1 MDNYIDGFF
10 SGLGASLNIGI
21 IDSEYTTP
29 EGLTFNLPGQSDT
42 NYNASIFYE
51 DKGFSARITY
61 RYRSEWLDETETGAV
76 FGLDGGVY
84 WAHQMRLDA
93 SIRYDLEELTG
104 QKASIFVDFNN
115 ISDESDMRYTSA
127 PWNVNQ
133 VESFG
138 RAFTAGLRYAF

>member
-1 MDNYIDGFF
+1 MCIR
-10 SGLGASLNIGI
+10 
-21 IDSEYTTP
+21 DS
-29 EGLTFNLPGQSDT
+29 
-42 NYNASIFYE
+42 
-51 DKGFSARITY
+51 
-61 RYRSEWLDETETGAV
+61 
-76 FGLDGGVY
+76 Y
-84 WAHQMRLDA
+84 WAPQMRLDA

-138 RAFTAGLRYAF
+138 RAFTAGLRYSF